1 MSSSEDS
8 PSYDELK
15 KNLWSARVTGGSG
28 SETVYSEQD
37 LEVNVVIDHVG
48 PPTPSPPSSPKN
60 SHTRSTALATDDG
73 TPRSVSFSGIP
84 AEDDED
90 DDDNTLTDTIPDE
103 DKTHG
108 ELIMK
113 IQALL
118 GKLKQ
123 SQIEAVEQRK
133 LKKQKEKHLAKLAR
147 ELKRR
152 NDKHNEDL
160 ETIQFVSVPRM
171 SQSVLA
177 HVK

>member
-48 PPTPSPPSSPKN
+48 PRTPSPPSSPKN
-60 SHTRSTALATDDG
+60 SHTRSTAPDDG

-84 AEDDED
+84 EDDED
-90 DDDNTLTDTIPDE
+90 DDDNTLTDTIPDA

-113 IQALL
+113 VQALL

-123 SQIEAVEQRK
+123 AQIEAVEQRK